1 MKKATGYLLLVIF
14 CVGLGCA
21 TVKVEAPPKTKIV
34 LLGEFEGSD
43 YVIKKRVFYALWGL
57 VPLTPN
63 STAEMLPAG
72 TEIEAIKVK
81 TYYDV
86 VDFLISYVL
95 GSLTIHSRTVEIE
108 VKKKAE

>member
-1 MKKATGYLLLVIF
+1 MKNVAGYLLLAIF

-21 TVKVEAPPKTKIV
+21 TVKVEAPQKTKIV
-34 LLGEFEGSD
+34 LLEEFEGSD

-95 GSLTIHSRTVEIE
+95 GSFTIHSKTVEIE
-108 VKKKAE
+108 VKKKTE